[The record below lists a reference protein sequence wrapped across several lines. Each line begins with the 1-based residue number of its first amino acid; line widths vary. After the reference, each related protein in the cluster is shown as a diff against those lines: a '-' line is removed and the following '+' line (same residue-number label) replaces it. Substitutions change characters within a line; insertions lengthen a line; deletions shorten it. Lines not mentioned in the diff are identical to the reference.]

1 MAYTAQLLTT
11 KSLGT
16 WYRDSMDQQTMD
28 TLIDQTLNLS
38 PSIRYVAVYLKGALI
53 SRQRDLIQ
61 GASEGESDRYE
72 ELLVNPTLL
81 LLAKQ
86 RGDIDCGG
94 LRSLLISYGNF
105 RQYVRP
111 YKDGHISVCIENA
124 ADPIHE
130 GNQIDAL
137 LKGF

>member
-1 MAYTAQLLTT
+1 
-11 KSLGT
+11 
-16 WYRDSMDQQTMD
+16 MDKQTMD
-28 TLIDQTLNLS
+28 SLIDQLLQMS
-38 PSIRYVAVYLKGALI
+38 RSIRYVAVYQKGVLI
-53 SRQRDLIQ
+53 SRQRDAVQ

-94 LRSLLISYGNF
+94 LRALLISYGNF
-105 RQYVRP
+105 RQYVRL
-111 YKDGHISVCIENA
+111 YKEGHISVCIENA

-130 GNQIDAL
+130 GDQIDAL
-137 LKGF
+137 LRNF